1 MTGGGAPRETGR
13 KRTLGHQE
21 MKITYALKKKKK
33 RVGTRKRERERKKK
47 VTVTDSITNFM
58 L

>member
-47 VTVTDSITNFM
+47 SDSDRFNY
-58 L
+58 

>member
-33 RVGTRKRERERKKK
+33 KSWHKKKRKRKKK
-47 VTVTDSITNFM
+47 KSDSDRFNY
-58 L
+58 